1 MKKTK
6 IYLQYPWK
14 FPDSPYY
21 KYLIEN
27 PSEGIEYLNVEKQK
41 GVITSKR
48 FFWFSNF
55 LKRNIRR
62 WTNKLNL
69 AIPNAH
75 KSPEGDYDLIH
86 CAHCLS
92 KNHDKPWV
100 ADIESV
106 WSMWI
111 SGLGTERGREK
122 VKKLLL
128 DKKCKKIM
136 PWSEHTKKEI
146 LKVFPEIKNKIE
158 VVYPAVPE
166 IRSLN
171 KPKNK
176 KLKIIF
182 IARYFDLKGGLIALE
197 VLENLRKKYG
207 IEGIVVSNVPE
218 ILKRKYPE
226 LKIHNLMPH
235 KEVCKLLESSDLFLY
250 PSSVDT
256 FGFSLLEAMAFG
268 LPIITIKTEGT
279 KSRKEIIENGKNGI
293 IFEVKEKLSYDS
305 LGIKEKKV
313 IKQLI
318 KNTSRLIKDKKLL
331 VKMSKNCI
339 NEIKKGKF
347 SIKERNKKLK
357 RIYREAMK

>member
-92 KNHDKPWV
+92 KNQDKPWV
-100 ADIESV
+100 ADIEMMASL
-106 WSMWI
+106 SI
-111 SGLGTERGREK
+111 SYW
-122 VKKLLL
+122 KK
-128 DKKCKKIM
+128 KKSLKKI
-136 PWSEHTKKEI
+136 KKIIMRKNCKRI
-146 LKVFPEIKNKIE
+146 LAWTEDFRNTMIGWLPEIKNKVE
-158 VVYPAVPE
+158 VLYPAIPE
-166 IRSLN
+166 VDNLK

-182 IARYFDLKGGLIALE
+182 VGRYFDIKGGLIALE
-197 VLENLRKKYG
+197 VLDRLRKKYG
-207 IEGIVVSNVPE
+207 IDGIVISNVPE
-218 ILKRKYPE
+218 SLKRKYQK
-226 LKIHNLMPH
+226 LKIYNLMPH
-235 KEVCKLLESSDLFLY
+235 KEVCKLLEKSDLFLY
-250 PSSVDT
+250 PSSIDT

-268 LPIITIKTEGT
+268 LPTVTICTEGT
-279 KSRKEIIENGKNGI
+279 TSRKEIIENRKNGI
-293 IFEVKEKLSYDS
+293 IFDVKEKLSYGS
-305 LGIKEKKV
+305 IGVKEKKV
-313 IKQLI
+313 IEKLI
-318 KNTSRLIKDKKLL
+318 KNISNLIENNKLREE
-331 VKMSKNCI
+331 MSKNCI
-339 NEIKKGKF
+339 KEIKNGKF
-347 SIKERNKKLK
+347 SIKERNKKLG
-357 RIYREAMK
+357 RIYREARK